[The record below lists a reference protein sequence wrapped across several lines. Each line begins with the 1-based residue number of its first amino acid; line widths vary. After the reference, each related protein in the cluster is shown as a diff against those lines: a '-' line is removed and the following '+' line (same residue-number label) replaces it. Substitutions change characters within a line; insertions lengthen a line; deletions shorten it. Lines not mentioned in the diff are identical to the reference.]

1 MTMSDVKIRRSLT
14 IVEDTL
20 SEMGQKVDPPL
31 RKVGAIAVVENPFA
45 GRYVKDLSPLI
56 DLGEYLGETLTRRA
70 LEYLGVDRS
79 KVKGYGKAAIVG
91 VAGEIEHCAALIHP
105 KMGKP
110 LRSVVGGGSAIIPST
125 KKKAGAGA
133 SIDVPLFYKDDQWW
147 MPYLDAMEITVPGSP
162 APDEVVV
169 AVVLSNGGR
178 PLARV
183 GGEQETEE
191 ERSRRAGAAAA

>member
-1 MTMSDVKIRRSLT
+1 MSDVKIRRSLT